1 MEKYSIKE
9 QIEQPP
15 LGIMPKDIYYKIV
28 ALERLKGLKEAIA
41 NYYNANLPI
50 DIEWVK
56 EYNELIAKTKN
67 K

>member
-1 MEKYSIKE
+1 
-9 QIEQPP
+9 
-15 LGIMPKDIYYKIV
+15 MPKDIYYKIV

-56 EYNELIAKTKN
+56 EYNELIAKTK